1 VTIDSWLVFVCVS
14 RSFAMFM
21 SMTYAGTL
29 TVLRSE
35 WAMSAT
41 AAGSISSSFQLGY
54 AVSLVAFSVIADRVG
69 ARRVFQWSLVAS
81 AIAALAF
88 AMFARSYV
96 SGLLLYTLIAI
107 SQGGLYTTA
116 IMLMSQRYPPD
127 KRGGAVG
134 WLIASSSAGY
144 VMSLILCGVML
155 RHGGYPAAFLATAG
169 GPVLSVIIA
178 WPALRGTSNVVHSA
192 EGRPRFGGAVFKN
205 RSAMRLIIGYTG
217 HSWEL
222 LGMWAWIPAF
232 LAASFA
238 ESGAGLVR
246 AAELGAYSSASFHV
260 MGVIASS
267 SMGWLSDKIGVRRIL
282 ITLATVSAACSF
294 FFGWLIG
301 FPAFWVLGVGALYAF
316 TAIGDSPILS
326 STLTQVVNAP
336 SLGAALGFR
345 SLLGFGAGAIAPLA
359 FGVVLDHVN
368 ALAGTRM
375 AWGWAFVVL
384 GLGGLV
390 AIWAAVSVRT
400 EVTTSGRSA

>member
-1 VTIDSWLVFVCVS
+1 MVCVS

-21 SMTYAGTL
+21 AMTYAGTL
-29 TVLRSE
+29 TVLRTE

-54 AVSLVAFSVIADRVG
+54 AVSLVAFSMIADRVG

-88 AMFARSYV
+88 ATFARSYV
-96 SGLLLYTLIAI
+96 SGLVLYTLIAI

-116 IMLMSQRYPPD
+116 IMLISQRYPPD

-155 RHGGYPAAFLATAG
+155 RHGGYPAAFLATAA
-169 GPVLSVIIA
+169 GPVLSVAIA
-178 WPALRGTSNVVHSA
+178 WPALRATSNVVHSSA
-192 EGRPRFGGAVFKN
+192 DGQPRFGGAVFKN
-205 RSAMRLIIGYTG
+205 RPAMRLIIGYTG

-232 LAASFA
+232 LAASFTA
-238 ESGAGLVR
+238 SGVGMVR

-267 SMGWLSDKIGVRRIL
+267 SMGWLSDKVGARRIL
-282 ITLATVSAACSF
+282 ISLATISAACSF

-301 FPAFWVLGVGALYAF
+301 SPAMLVLGVGALYAF

-326 STLTQVVNAP
+326 STLTQVVSAS

-345 SLLGFGAGAIAPLA
+345 SLLGFGAGAVAPLA

-368 ALAGTRM
+368 AVSGTRM

-390 AIWAAVSVRT
+390 AIWAAVFVRMEGT
-400 EVTTSGRSA
+400 RSQRAA

>member
-1 VTIDSWLVFVCVS
+1 
-14 RSFAMFM
+14 
-21 SMTYAGTL
+21 MTYAGTL
-29 TVLRSE
+29 TVLRGE

-54 AVSLVAFSVIADRVG
+54 AVSLVAFSILADRVG
-69 ARRVFQWSLVAS
+69 ARRVFQWSLNAS
-81 AIAALAF
+81 ALAALGF
-88 AMFARSYV
+88 ALFARSYV
-96 SGLLLYTLIAI
+96 SGLLLYTLVAI
-107 SQGGLYTTA
+107 CQGGLYTTA
-116 IMLMSQRYPPD
+116 IMLISQRYPPD

-144 VMSLILCGVML
+144 VVSLMLCGVML

-169 GPVLSVIIA
+169 GPIISLIIA
-178 WPALRGTSNVVHSA
+178 WPALRSTSNVVHA
-192 EGRPRFGGAVFKN
+192 AAGQPRFGGAVLKN
-205 RSAMRLIIGYTG
+205 RSAMWLIIGYTG

-238 ESGAGLVR
+238 ASGAGLVR
-246 AAELGAYSSASFHV
+246 AAELSAYSSASFHV

-267 SMGWLSDKIGVRRIL
+267 SMGWLSDKIGARRIL
-282 ITLATVSAACSF
+282 IALASISAACSF

-301 FPAFWVLGVGALYAF
+301 FPLSLVLGVGALYAF

-326 STLTQVVNAP
+326 STLTHVVNPP
-336 SLGAALGFR
+336 SLGAVLGFR
-345 SLLGFGAGAIAPLA
+345 SLLGFGAGAVAPLA

-368 ALAGTRM
+368 ALAGTRV

-384 GLGGLV
+384 GLGGLI
-390 AIWAAVSVRT
+390 AIWAAVLART
-400 EVTTSGRSA
+400 EVSNNAGAV